1 MCFCHLCVV
10 LALINLLIFFLSKEK
25 IKIVYILTSHFFF
38 DNFVL
43 IEFFFFFLFIFI
55 NILYRRNA

>member
-10 LALINLLIFFLSKEK
+10 LALMNLLIFFFLQKEK

-43 IEFFFFFLFIFI
+43 IEFFFFSLFI
-55 NILYRRNA
+55 NVLYRRNA